1 MVYIN
6 CTSDQTRRAKT
17 PAHHLMLLAS
27 LVQHALQPLP
37 LRARV
42 AVRMRVGAGRP
53 PRPQV
58 AVQHHDAQLAMRLL
72 YRVVSACG
80 EYKYIIEIVII
91 TVVPVCCC
99 DTIL

>member
-1 MVYIN
+1 
-6 CTSDQTRRAKT
+6 
-17 PAHHLMLLAS
+17 MLLAR

-53 PRPQV
+53 ARPQV

-80 EYKYIIEIVII
+80 EYIVIVII
-91 TVVPVCCC
+91 CVKCHAF
-99 DTIL
+99 IHK